1 MKTIDIIGLAIG
13 VVGLLIAIWQLH
25 RTRTAAEAARDAA
38 MQTVS
43 SVRRLEAA
51 TKMHEVCSRSRE
63 LLRVLH
69 GKSLAP
75 AALAAF
81 ELRDAMARYG
91 HDDQS
96 QNIVRSEA
104 WAQAST
110 EAQEVHDRL
119 ETAALANRMTAEERA
134 TLVHV
139 VARLHTEFSSFAA
152 KATVS
157 GIQYANT

>member
-1 MKTIDIIGLAIG
+1 MEAFDIIGLALG
-13 VVGLLIAIWQLH
+13 VSGLGIAIWQLH

-63 LLRVLH
+63 LLRVLRSR
-69 GKSLAP
+69 SLAP
-75 AALAAF
+75 AAQAAF
-81 ELRDAMARYG
+81 ELRDAVARYCLDE
-91 HDDQS
+91 HSQS
-96 QNIVRSEA
+96 VVRSDA
-104 WAQAST
+104 WARAAT
-110 EAQEVHDRL
+110 EVQEVHERL
-119 ETAALANRMTAEERA
+119 ETATLANRMTAEERT
-134 TLVHV
+134 TLVPA